1 MKKTSIRKTYS
12 EQGIREEVGVSKT
25 PLAQLDASPKEAT
38 PEPSKPPSAESTN
51 LHPDSNVLQSEDE
64 KWDTPAKYV
73 EAARTA
79 LRIHVFDSAS
89 SAIANQTVPASQY
102 FTREQD
108 GLVLESRGCVFLNSS
123 NGQSVDRL
131 VRKLLEEYASGRV
144 TRAIVM
150 LSASACS
157 TKPFAPLWNYP
168 LCFTNRRI
176 QFLAGDGQPITSNTE
191 GSVFVYFGPDSMF
204 FGEAFKEIG
213 QLVRRRPQGGD
224 SMTTTSPFRH
234 MRPFLAAAT
243 VSLFRDE
250 KGDTPFLDEW
260 TYNDFAGRAARPQI
274 YSSKQDMPLIKLA
287 AFGQVKSKNG
297 SLITDNNLL
306 YVSGIE
312 ADYDAEQMPMHEAA
326 ARIEKADIEAVLYT
340 SPSHTEDKPRWRV
353 LCVLSKEYEA
363 AERYTFVAR
372 LNGVLGGILA
382 DESFIASQ
390 GYYFGQVEGAVYDSV
405 QTDGT
410 YIDLLA
416 GLDERAIGK
425 SKGDAGATP

>member
-1 MKKTSIRKTYS
+1 
-12 EQGIREEVGVSKT
+12 
-25 PLAQLDASPKEAT
+25 
-38 PEPSKPPSAESTN
+38 
-51 LHPDSNVLQSEDE
+51 
-64 KWDTPAKYV
+64 
-73 EAARTA
+73 
-79 LRIHVFDSAS
+79 
-89 SAIANQTVPASQY
+89 
-102 FTREQD
+102 
-108 GLVLESRGCVFLNSS
+108 
-123 NGQSVDRL
+123 
-131 VRKLLEEYASGRV
+131 
-144 TRAIVM
+144 
-150 LSASACS
+150 
-157 TKPFAPLWNYP
+157 
-168 LCFTNRRI
+168 
-176 QFLAGDGQPITSNTE
+176 
-191 GSVFVYFGPDSMF
+191 
-204 FGEAFKEIG
+204 
-213 QLVRRRPQGGD
+213 
-224 SMTTTSPFRH
+224 MTTTSSFRH

-312 ADYDAEQMPMHEAA
+312 ADYDAEQMPMREAA

-340 SPSHTEDKPRWRV
+340 SASHTEDKPRWRV